1 MTNRFAIELRKGYEQ
16 VAASLPTEAL
26 ERVARARDSI
36 NAELAERNR
45 LLAEVVTA
53 YRAGLPHLWGPVIL
67 DLLAPSLVELL
78 AWLRPEPPTIDE
90 EEIRQQ
96 LVVEVLRAAARIPI
110 RDGFDMKV
118 RLLARAYKYVVR
130 WLAREGVRQGAQ
142 CSYEAL
148 RELER

>member
-1 MTNRFAIELRKGYEQ
+1 M
-16 VAASLPTEAL
+16 
-26 ERVARARDSI
+26 
-36 NAELAERNR
+36 
-45 LLAEVVTA
+45 
-53 YRAGLPHLWGPVIL
+53 IL

-78 AWLRPEPPTIDE
+78 AWLRPEPPAFDE

-96 LVVEVLRAAARIPI
+96 LVVEVLRAAANIPI